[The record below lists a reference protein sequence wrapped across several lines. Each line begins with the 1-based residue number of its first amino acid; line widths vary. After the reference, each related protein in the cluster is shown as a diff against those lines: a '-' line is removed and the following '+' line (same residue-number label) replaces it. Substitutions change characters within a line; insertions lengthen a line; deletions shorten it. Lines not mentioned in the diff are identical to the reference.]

1 LGIKLALLPCELA
14 KLASPILVEHLVT
27 FSNPIET
34 MPCGRVGRS
43 ALESAEHS
51 LLISALKEDPA
62 GSGLIVAS
70 QLSKKTLR
78 GGFMRTGALGLILAF
93 LVVGCSKTDVSK
105 NDRPS
110 QTAAVPAD
118 NSGRNERD
126 RNDATKTSGDQSES
140 EADRTISQNVRQAV
154 VADDSVS
161 TNGKNV
167 KIITIDGTVTLRGP
181 VKSEQEKTNIGA
193 KAQQVAGVKRVD
205 NQLEVAN

>member
-181 VKSEQEKTNIGA
+181 VKTEQEKTNIGA
-193 KAQQVAGVKRVD
+193 KAQQVAGVTRVD
-205 NQLEVAN
+205 NQLEIAN